1 MFGATFASVP
11 MSLLEDTVGQAPLED
26 GFSLVT
32 DSYSAKVEE
41 ISSTKFLGEVSLI
54 YILRL

>member
-54 YILRL
+54 YIL